1 MPKNGPRP
9 PPSSQSTR
17 EGGCPGAVPRTLV
30 SAFGPPVGAWS
41 LGWGVQISPSSTINL
56 RVEPKK
62 EGARAGGAGP
72 PGAHVGSPPATAT
85 EQQGG
90 GVFSCPGATLPAEH

>member
-1 MPKNGPRP
+1 MPKNGPP
-9 PPSSQSTR
+9 PPQSTR

-30 SAFGPPVGAWS
+30 SAFSPPVGAWS

-62 EGARAGGAGP
+62 EGARSGALALSTCPSNMLKNIYIYIVSSQLFPLLSLP
-72 PGAHVGSPPATAT
+72 PSILH
-85 EQQGG
+85 
-90 GVFSCPGATLPAEH
+90 

>member
-1 MPKNGPRP
+1 MPKNGPP
-9 PPSSQSTR
+9 PPQSTR

-30 SAFGPPVGAWS
+30 SAFSPPVGAWS

-62 EGARAGGAGP
+62 EGARSGGAGP
-72 PGAHVGSPPATAT
+72 PGAHVGCPPATAT